1 MSDGAAEPAA
11 DASSPPPPRYVL
23 RDARPSDEAELAAI
37 CTAALDYNPAFDA
50 VFELRRDSPAAHKA
64 ALLWLFRRR
73 IALLFASRAL
83 YVVAADERTGALLA
97 GAAIVPRGSKAGL
110 WDMLRVGLLE
120 WPFRFGLPSLVRA
133 LQKDSLPED
142 PPGAV
147 PFEGLVS
154 TVAVSPEAQGRG
166 VGSAVM
172 RELLRRWDA
181 AGGGALVLD
190 TQRDRNVPFYGR
202 LGFVVKQTV
211 TATGAHGAEYLDWK
225 MRREA
230 AAQPSTPPNAA

>member
-11 DASSPPPPRYVL
+11 EAAAPRFAL

-37 CTAALDYNPAFDA
+37 CAAALDYNPAFDA
-50 VFELRRDSPAAHKA
+50 VFELRRDSPSAHAA
-64 ALLWLFRRR
+64 ALLWLFHRR
-73 IALLFASRAL
+73 IALLFRSRAL
-83 YVVAADERTGALLA
+83 YLVAADERTGALLA
-97 GAAIVPRGSKAGL
+97 GAAIVPRGSKARR
-110 WDMLRVGLLE
+110 WDMLAVGLLE

-133 LQKDSLPED
+133 LQKDTLPED

-147 PFEGLVS
+147 PFQGLVS
-154 TVAVSPEAQGRG
+154 TVAVAPEAQGRG

-181 AGGGALVLD
+181 AGGGPLVLD
-190 TQRDRNVPFYGR
+190 TQRDRNVPFYQR
-202 LGFVVKQTV
+202 LGFRVTQTV

-230 AAQPSTPPNAA
+230 AAAQTPAGGER